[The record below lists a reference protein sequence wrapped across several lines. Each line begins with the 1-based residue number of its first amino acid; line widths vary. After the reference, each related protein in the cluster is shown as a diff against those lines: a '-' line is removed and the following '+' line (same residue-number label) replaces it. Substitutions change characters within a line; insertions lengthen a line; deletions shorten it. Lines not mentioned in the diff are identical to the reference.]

1 VIPMLT
7 GSTNQGIASPP
18 SSVRGVLGSPRT
30 RVRCFGYHQRPHPPR
45 PLLTQP
51 RPFYGHRQVQI
62 TREASHRAD
71 EVENVVLV
79 PCRDQSAKQAIVLAC
94 ISPHSLRL
102 GRVVVIDWRRDLPL
116 LRDAGQFF
124 DLLHYRRPVA
134 EAIEQELGAALTDG
148 ARRSF

>member
-1 VIPMLT
+1 
-7 GSTNQGIASPP
+7 
-18 SSVRGVLGSPRT
+18 
-30 RVRCFGYHQRPHPPR
+30 
-45 PLLTQP
+45 
-51 RPFYGHRQVQI
+51 VQI
-62 TREASHRAD
+62 TREALHRAD